1 MDITFYNA
9 STSKSTPSKCS
20 IVQVSDE
27 LYIKLAKSEFSQ
39 IGASKGIRLNLDGD
53 LIEVKVVELSNIIRQ
68 AQILYFNELL
78 PSVLQESLEK
88 MGDSPSSSEYE
99 IYTAD
104 LKSIL
109 ELLDN
114 FKDSSFSHF
123 GK

>member
-9 STSKSTPSKCS
+9 STSTSSKCS

-39 IGASKGIRLNLDGD
+39 IGAMKDISLNLDGD
-53 LIEVKVVELSNIIRQ
+53 MIEVKIVELSNVIRQ

-78 PSVLQESLEK
+78 PSLLQDSLEK

-99 IYTAD
+99 IYTSD
-104 LKSIL
+104 LKTIL
-109 ELLDN
+109 ELLEN
-114 FKDSSFSHF
+114 FKDLSFSYF
-123 GK
+123 SK